1 MDLQFIRWRYS
12 RASGDIPPPL
22 MEYLHRICNEFEFNF
37 VSGGDGGGFEGIL
50 RILSGYRKINNAI
63 ANYQ

>member
-1 MDLQFIRWRYS
+1 
-12 RASGDIPPPL
+12 